1 MVARLPRHGNAVSQ
15 ILDYEHSGPTVLVSD
30 QDNSASEVGD
40 LGGGGASTTSS
51 NGDNTS
57 GSRATGSGGADS
69 SNDRVCLGALW
80 VEGETD
86 NQPCPL
92 RETSPLVDPLADGAL
107 LFEAL
112 RAGVQRGSVQAMFD
126 KLTAVSPS
134 EISQLASGVTHIR
147 FRLCLYHC
155 SYLYKGVPLD
165 FQSDISFYKIYAYE
179 QKRPPL

>member
-1 MVARLPRHGNAVSQ
+1 MNNKVVSGADVVARLPRHGNAVSQ
-15 ILDYEHSGPTVLVSD
+15 LLDYEHSGPTVLVSD
-30 QDNSASEVGD
+30 QDSSASEVGD
-40 LGGGGASTTSS
+40 LGGGASASS
-51 NGDNTS
+51 GDNTS
-57 GSRATGSGGADS
+57 GSSGGGGASSGGS

-86 NQPCPL
+86 DQPCPL

-134 EISQLASGVTHIR
+134 EISQLASGVTHTR
-147 FRLCLYHC
+147 F
-155 SYLYKGVPLD
+155 
-165 FQSDISFYKIYAYE
+165 
-179 QKRPPL
+179 